1 MQDVIFYVAAGETLG
16 VVRDYANA
24 KGVPPPTF
32 VRGVE
37 VRLRMRLFAGRDDPA
52 PYPPEKLAAV
62 ARWQW
67 AMDSDFNES
76 TSVKLAGDSRNI
88 QVSAISETV
97 EGAECE
103 FTEISIPM
111 PEMNTAELL
120 EWLGTERSKSGLHG
134 ELVGFDENGRQVFVL
149 QIENFTVRNRIT
161 GAGSPTAIAPEYM
174 TIPQIEALFTAS
186 MDVQLSEDGEE
197 WTTVAP
203 ESGVEAPQNY
213 RWYRFR
219 NSAVGDKWSAPVPL
233 LVGPRG
239 YAGTLAIGEVTQ
251 EDVAR
256 VENTGDGHD
265 AVLNFALPKGD
276 KGDAATVRIG
286 SVATAAPGEHAAVS
300 NSGTEHDAV
309 LDFTVPKGDRGDK
322 GDKGDAATFTLGEVR
337 TGAPGSDVAM
347 TNTGTEH
354 DAVLNFTIPR
364 GDKGEKGDRATV
376 SVGETAT
383 GRPGSQASVANT
395 GTEQNAV
402 LSFTIP
408 QGDRGECTYLRTAWA
423 WDSTGAGFSLAP
435 SPDRKYR
442 AELLL
447 TEPRDD
453 LTEAD
458 FAGCVWQKCL
468 GDDGASFGAV
478 AVTDMET
485 SIPAARRIVFRNA
498 TVETGDEGE
507 AVVTFSKAGASGGD
521 VFNNLALLRRS
532 LATGRSGGGSPG
544 GGAGMDIA
552 QDGFT
557 GGATQSDTN
566 QSTWEA

>member
-276 KGDAATVRIG
+276 KGDAATVRVG
-286 SVATAAPGEHAAVS
+286 SVATAAPDRPASVS

-347 TNTGTEH
+347 T
-354 DAVLNFTIPR
+354 
-364 GDKGEKGDRATV
+364 
-376 SVGETAT
+376 
-383 GRPGSQASVANT
+383 NT

-498 TVETGDEGE
+498 TVETGDDGE